1 MIPQILGI
9 GSAGV
14 DMDFNGED
22 EDIVEREEDEHVD
35 ENGFVVGLHATK
47 LKLLPIPRKGE
58 KQHWLE
64 QHKQN
69 HHLFITSGQTSYA
82 NTMLHLS

>member
-47 LKLLPIPRKGE
+47 LK
-58 KQHWLE
+58 
-64 QHKQN
+64 
-69 HHLFITSGQTSYA
+69 S
-82 NTMLHLS
+82 